1 MSPAP
6 DPQDLPEQPHLRE
19 EWLCELFAPA
29 REVEGRPSTGDEPR
43 PPALVAA
50 EGHVRALRSLPRLE
64 APAELDGRVVASLE
78 AGFRQDR
85 AADHVAGLPRVGA
98 PEELTERVAAEVGR
112 GLEAPAVLDRLVA
125 ERVEAPAQGMVRS
138 MAGRLERKQAPAE
151 LDERVLRSEPGPSR
165 RLRRVAVALGA
176 AAVVLLLVRFGQP
189 GLGPVDPARP
199 QLRITRI
206 DSLESVSASALDRAF
221 LGALTGEYPGG
232 AR

>member
-6 DPQDLPEQPHLRE
+6 DPRDLPEQPHLRE

-29 REVEGRPSTGDEPR
+29 REGEGRPSTGDEPR

-64 APAELDGRVVASLE
+64 APSELDGRVVASLE

-85 AADHVAGLPRVGA
+85 AP
-98 PEELTERVAAEVGR
+98 
-112 GLEAPAVLDRLVA
+112 PAVLDRLVA

-165 RLRRVAVALGA
+165 QLRRVAVALAA